1 MQKLF
6 LASLFKDVFQLFKEF
21 ANESLEGK
29 KVTFIPT
36 AALPDQLDFHIQYS
50 KDLLSKMGLVV
61 DELELSTA
69 PYLDIANKLERND
82 YIYIAGGNT
91 FFLLQKINRSGAGNI
106 IKDQIN
112 AGKLFIGESAGAII
126 LAPNIE
132 YSKDTDDPLAA
143 PLLKSFE
150 GLNVIDFYP
159 VPHYKSEPLME
170 AVDIVIS
177 KYGNKLPLVPFS
189 NSQAI
194 LVREEEWKIL

>member
-6 LASLFKDVFQLFKEF
+6 LASLFKDVFQLFTEF

-69 PYLDIANKLERND
+69 PHLDIANKLERND

-91 FFLLQKINRSGAGNI
+91 FFLLQEINRSGAGNI

-126 LAPNIE
+126 LASNIE
-132 YSKDTDDPLAA
+132 YSKD
-143 PLLKSFE
+143 
-150 GLNVIDFYP
+150 I
-159 VPHYKSEPLME
+159 
-170 AVDIVIS
+170 I
-177 KYGNKLPLVPFS
+177 
-189 NSQAI
+189 
-194 LVREEEWKIL
+194 